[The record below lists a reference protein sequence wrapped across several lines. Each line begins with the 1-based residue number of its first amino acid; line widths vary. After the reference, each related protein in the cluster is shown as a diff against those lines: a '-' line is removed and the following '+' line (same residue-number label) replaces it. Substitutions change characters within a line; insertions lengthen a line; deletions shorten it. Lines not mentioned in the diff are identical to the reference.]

1 MIRDKSKQTLS
12 LVPYPLSLFIEMK
25 LKKINEKLA
34 LALAENGI
42 ETPTETQ
49 KDCFGT
55 LKSGA
60 DAVVIMPKGEGK
72 TTTIVYTVI
81 QKLEKAVGESTRA
94 LVVVKDKEAV
104 LEMLELFKKFGHYTD
119 LRFFGSHDKG
129 DIDYDK
135 NQISLGVDVLIG
147 TPNRLNAMFSSA
159 GFNMNTIKMFVIDDA
174 DELFKLR
181 MDAIVLRL
189 SNSVEKTQRIFFSEN
204 LTERIEIMADKIML
218 EPFLFG
224 VEDYEDD
231 EE

>member
-1 MIRDKSKQTLS
+1 
-12 LVPYPLSLFIEMK
+12 MK

-42 ETPTETQ
+42 ETPTEIQ
-49 KDCFGT
+49 KDCFST

-94 LVVVKDKEAV
+94 LIVVKDKEAV

-135 NQISLGVDVLIG
+135 NQISLGVDVLVG

-189 SNSVEKTQRIFFSEN
+189 SNSVEKTQRLFFSEN
-204 LTERIEIMADKIML
+204 LTERIEVMADKIML

-224 VEDYEDD
+224 VEDYDED